1 MVAPLTGHLRV
12 VSGWVSYQQA
22 AHILGCHVSNVPKLV
37 ARGELTSTGKR
48 GRSFA
53 RDQVEDLAR
62 RRAEEREART
72 SLPPRKYQR
81 VDHRPDLDHEWL
93 TTSQVA
99 ELLGVTKPAVVGRI
113 TRDRCRQSG
122 TKWATAGGGRLNCKG
137 PRRWALRACP

>member
-1 MVAPLTGHLRV
+1 M
-12 VSGWVSYQQA
+12 SEWVTYQQA
-22 AHILGCHVSNVPKLV
+22 AYILGCHVSNVPKLV

-62 RRAEEREART
+62 RRAAEREART
-72 SLPPRKYQR
+72 ARPPRKYQR

-113 TRDRCRQSG
+113 TRDRLPAVRN
-122 TKWATAGGGRLNCKG
+122 GGRLWV
-137 PRRWALRACP
+137 RRDLLEQVEAARLARKTRRP